1 MKFEG
6 MPPSEVLDPET
17 MQQLL
22 DLDDGGLDLLRE
34 MCELF
39 RSDTPPRIALLE
51 EALRRDDRE
60 EMGDA
65 AHAVKGAA
73 STMGAPRVRALA
85 QALETGSR
93 TGNFSEAPAELLAK
107 LNTAFAEAL
116 QALEAF
122 IEGKA

>member
-6 MPPSEVLDPET
+6 MPSREVLDPET

-39 RSDTPPRIALLE
+39 RNDTPPRIALLE
-51 EALRRDDRE
+51 DALRRDDRE

-73 STMGAPRVRALA
+73 STMGAPRVRAFA
-85 QALETGSR
+85 QALESGSR
-93 TGNFSEAPAELLAK
+93 TGHFSEAPTELLAQLK
-107 LNTAFAEAL
+107 VAFAEAL
-116 QALEAF
+116 VGLEAF
-122 IEGKA
+122 IGGKA

>member
-39 RSDTPPRIALLE
+39 RCDTPPRIALLE

-73 STMGAPRVRALA
+73 STMGAPRVRAFA
-85 QALETGSR
+85 QALEIGSR
-93 TGNFSEAPAELLAK
+93 TGNFSEPPAQLLAK
-107 LNTAFAEAL
+107 LNTAFTEAL